1 MKVSPIKKTNTTFK
15 SSHFEDYNYKY
26 NYIRSKLEQQT
37 EKFFKNRGSVTKIGE
52 GVGGETFRF
61 KDWDLNNFV
70 IKTTK
75 SGYSDDYKKEYDN
88 LMQIPTDRIGG
99 QEAIARVYDSSG
111 KYGLISTL
119 VSGKPASLTNRY
131 NDELLKNL
139 FEKMFELDKAGIYH
153 GDLNGNNILLNSS
166 GKVNFID
173 YQWTQIVPQINF
185 YDSEKVIKMLLP
197 KSVFPENA
205 QMFEMASLP
214 YYIDKL
220 WTSYEKESFLKNYL
234 KAKAEYHNSRAKY
247 IAKLEPNW
255 YSGEKHLI
263 RKSLIEEE
271 AKTKIYRQPS
281 DTVLK
286 LELKKLQFLS
296 DYRDAYSHVDS
307 NLPDR
312 NIIPSSSA
320 YLCAISAVQDFR
332 RDVARELRFCT
343 NSDMREYLN
352 SLETY
357 GEYWYSNLKNYT
369 SDTFDYVMRALLNKP
384 NFEEDRHRF
393 YINERN
399 PREISPNRDILKD
412 VSPKYRTQFD
422 RNFDVPINIQ
432 YKISGIYD
440 DAAKSLSNTLNFDTK
455 SQHQIDKVRSVS
467 KESKKFNDNL
477 SYLDLLNIS
486 QVGVLKIREFNSYV
500 KHHLTSYTA
509 SSTLN
514 NLLYKSSEF
523 TKELFSTIFNGLKQE
538 LPNNIIVKGYKEMRK
553 FKGKI

>member
-1 MKVSPIKKTNTTFK
+1 MKVSPIKKNNTSFK
-15 SSHFEDYNYKY
+15 SSYFEDYNYKY
-26 NYIRSKLEQQT
+26 NYVRSKLEQQT
-37 EKFFKNRGSVTKIGE
+37 EYFFRNRGNVTKIGE

-61 KDWDLNNFV
+61 KDWDLNKFV

-75 SGYSDDYKKEYDN
+75 SGYSDDYKNEYDN
-88 LMQIPTDRIGG
+88 LMKIPIDKIGG
-99 QEAIARVYDSSG
+99 QEAIARVYDTSG

-119 VSGKPASLTNRY
+119 VSGKPASLTNRF
-131 NDELLKNL
+131 NDSLLKNL

-205 QMFEMASLP
+205 QMFEMASIP
-214 YYIDKL
+214 YYIEKL
-220 WTSYEKESFLKNYL
+220 WTSFDKESFLKKYL
-234 KAKAEYHNSRAKY
+234 KAKAHYHDNRAKY

-255 YSGEKHLI
+255 YSGEKYLI
-263 RKSLIEEE
+263 QQSLKEER
-271 AKTKIYRQPS
+271 AKANIFRQPS

-320 YLCAISAVQDFR
+320 YLCAMSSVQDFR

-343 NSDMREYLN
+343 NSDKREYLK
-352 SLETY
+352 SLENY
-357 GEYWYSNLKNYT
+357 GDYWYSNLKNYT

-399 PREISPNRDILKD
+399 PREISPNRDILKN
-412 VSPKYRTQFD
+412 VSSKYKTVFD
-422 RNFDVPINIQ
+422 KNFDVPQNIK
-432 YKISGIYD
+432 YRISGIYD
-440 DAAKSLSNTLNFDTK
+440 DAAKTLSNTLYDTK
-455 SQHQIDKVRSVS
+455 SQHQIDKVQSVS